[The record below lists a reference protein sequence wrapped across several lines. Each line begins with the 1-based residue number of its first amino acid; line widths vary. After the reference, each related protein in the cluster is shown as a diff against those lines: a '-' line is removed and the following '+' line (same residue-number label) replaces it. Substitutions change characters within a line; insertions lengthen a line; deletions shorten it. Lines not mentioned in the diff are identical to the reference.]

1 MFFCL
6 VGGEEAAGHRSG
18 SFLADLRE
26 RFLPGEELGEVP
38 AYMAGIMCT
47 AEGGLSFYTAVAG
60 GLSFF
65 FFLIRKQ
72 FFLDPVWNLDLI
84 LPVLWIRNDLFRI
97 RIQL

>member
-1 MFFCL
+1 MCFCL

-47 AEGGLSFYTAVAG
+47 AEGGLSF
-60 GLSFF
+60 
-65 FFLIRKQ
+65 
-72 FFLDPVWNLDLI
+72 
-84 LPVLWIRNDLFRI
+84 LWIKI
-97 RIQL
+97 SCAPPKVG